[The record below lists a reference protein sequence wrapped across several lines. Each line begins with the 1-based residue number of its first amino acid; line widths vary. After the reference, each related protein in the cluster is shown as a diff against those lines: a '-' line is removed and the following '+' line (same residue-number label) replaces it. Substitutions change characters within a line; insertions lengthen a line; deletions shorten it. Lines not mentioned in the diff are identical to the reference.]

1 MFSAETHINIRI
13 KTKKNSAYILGT
25 NFHMQSN
32 FHSMKE
38 RKYNVIYQEGITSH
52 DHYGISHLTRWLNGW
67 TFIIGYDWQKTSIN
81 AFLREDFWVDNAPDV
96 QVGWGIQ
103 RKF

>member
-1 MFSAETHINIRI
+1 
-13 KTKKNSAYILGT
+13 
-25 NFHMQSN
+25 MQSN

-38 RKYNVIYQEGITSH
+38 RKYNVIYREDVTSH
-52 DHYGISHLTRWLNGW
+52 DHHGVSHLTRWISGC
-67 TFIIGYDWQKTSIN
+67 TMIVGYDWKKTSIN
-81 AFLREDFWVDNAPDV
+81 AFFREDFWVDNAPDV